1 SKIAFDL
8 HVLGMPP
15 AFVLSQDQTL
25 RLDWFNGLLR
35 ELSPPNLIH
44 VHLLHIEVSVQR
56 SIGLTLLFTKD
67 DTFTRT
73 ATRESLPNDLTISN
87 SDQAVGDKR

>member
-1 SKIAFDL
+1 
-8 HVLGMPP
+8 
-15 AFVLSQDQTL
+15 
-25 RLDWFNGLLR
+25 LLR

>member
-1 SKIAFDL
+1 
-8 HVLGMPP
+8 
-15 AFVLSQDQTL
+15 
-25 RLDWFNGLLR
+25 
-35 ELSPPNLIH
+35 
-44 VHLLHIEVSVQR
+44 
-56 SIGLTLLFTKD
+56 LLFTKD

>member
-1 SKIAFDL
+1 
-8 HVLGMPP
+8 
-15 AFVLSQDQTL
+15 
-25 RLDWFNGLLR
+25 
-35 ELSPPNLIH
+35 SPPNLIH

-56 SIGLTLLFTKD
+56 FIGLTLLFTKD

-87 SDQAVGDKR
+87 SDQAVCDTR